1 MDAVEALNQW
11 ARAHTLGPWV
21 STGTIRE
28 IIAGAQGADQWQT
41 EDDLALLRDAVVA
54 GIRKAKVEQVREA
67 MEGLATLANRSEED
81 ILVEGMRGQH
91 PYLLNELIFTLLKA
105 AKEQCCHGGEW
116 DGRIALP
123 LQRFIDEFVV

>member
-1 MDAVEALNQW
+1 MNAVEAINQW
-11 ARAHTLGPWV
+11 AKTHNLGPWV

-28 IIAGAQGADQWQT
+28 IIAGARGADQWQT
-41 EDDLALLRDAVVA
+41 EDELVLLRDAVVA
-54 GIRKAKVEQVREA
+54 GIRRAKVEQVREA
-67 MEGLATLANRSEED
+67 MEGLATLANRSEND

-105 AKEQCCHGGEW
+105 TKEQCGRGEW
-116 DGRIALP
+116 DGRIAPP

>member
-1 MDAVEALNQW
+1 MNAVEAINQW
-11 ARAHTLGPWV
+11 AKTHTLGPWV
-21 STGTIRE
+21 NTGTIRE

-41 EDDLALLRDAVVA
+41 EDELALLRDAVVA
-54 GIRKAKVEQVREA
+54 GIRRAKVEQVREA
-67 MEGLATLANRSEED
+67 MEGLATLANRSEND

-105 AKEQCCHGGEW
+105 TKEQCCRGEW
-116 DGRIALP
+116 DGRIAPP